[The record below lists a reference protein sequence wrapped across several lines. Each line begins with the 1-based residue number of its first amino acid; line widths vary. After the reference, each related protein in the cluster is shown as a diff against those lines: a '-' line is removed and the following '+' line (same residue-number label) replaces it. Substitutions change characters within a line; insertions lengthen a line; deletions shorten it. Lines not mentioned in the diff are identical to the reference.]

1 MLPSAPKSLGRLGE
15 VLISALA
22 SVSGQNNSLGLV
34 SRRSVCVILVD
45 GLGASNLKSASGH
58 ARFLNSQQSDSAM
71 CWFPATTSTSISSFA
86 TASNPWENGF
96 LGYQVYD
103 KSLQTPRNLLSGW
116 VDFFEGKNY
125 QNNMTVAESAVSS
138 GVSFVTVAPSL
149 YEHSGFTGATM
160 RGSTFYGVDKV
171 ADRFTETLR
180 LLSDPAPKVVYLY
193 IPELDQMAHARGSE
207 SISWLNQLEDLD
219 SLVRGFVSEI
229 PKHSGVILTAD
240 HGVVDVPKENHIYL
254 DDIMPLSEF
263 KFVGGDT
270 RSLYLYF
277 QDSVDVESNRNLLE
291 QTLSESCYICT
302 PEDLVNAGYW
312 KTLSSK
318 SANVAPDLLVL
329 ARKRVALYHRGF
341 AKVKSLAMVG
351 HHGSI
356 TNEELAI
363 PLLKFGF

>member
-1 MLPSAPKSLGRLGE
+1 
-15 VLISALA
+15 
-22 SVSGQNNSLGLV
+22 
-34 SRRSVCVILVD
+34 
-45 GLGASNLKSASGH
+45 
-58 ARFLNSQQSDSAM
+58 
-71 CWFPATTSTSISSFA
+71 
-86 TASNPWENGF
+86 
-96 LGYQVYD
+96 
-103 KSLQTPRNLLSGW
+103 
-116 VDFFEGKNY
+116 
-125 QNNMTVAESAVSS
+125 MTVAESAVSS

-219 SLVRGFVSEI
+219 SLVRDFVSDI

-277 QDSVDVESNRNLLE
+277 QDSVDVESARNLLE

-356 TNEELAI
+356 TNERVSDTVTEVRFLESFFVFFFSTEKNFSPTAGSLWLSLLFFRRVRRFDRLLNSQPRNLSRSQ
-363 PLLKFGF
+363 PLPARQQFPNLLRALGPKVHRGMRIQKRSLVVLEAL